1 MGKDFQ
7 QKKCENLSKLDKKR
21 ETLILLTTK
30 ALYFMDKTGSTPSV
44 KRLITVGDV
53 LGQMLEESLEYIT

>member
-21 ETLILLTTK
+21 ETLILLTSK
-30 ALYFMDKTGSTPSV
+30 ALYFMDTTGSTPSV